1 MSQPSRRLRSAAAA
15 EVTRVDRALAK
26 VTARERALA
35 AELATVTT
43 EREALERDR
52 QTLIDLAGR
61 DAITSAPE
69 PAPAPRLRAVPAVAG
84 TVLRG
89 AQIRMVAVR
98 LLTEHADADTAIHY
112 RDWYALF
119 VAQGHMAGGKDPLAT
134 FLTQITR
141 SPVVCRS
148 TVDGVYSLDAGFI
161 GRARVRRTQLI
172 TDLAVTHDLTP
183 HADGEEIATART
195 QRDRLTREL
204 HALERDLGEALRV
217 LAPNGDERTGVA

>member
-1 MSQPSRRLRSAAAA
+1 MSQPSHRLRSAAAA
-15 EVTRVDRALAK
+15 EVTRVDRALAN

-35 AELATVTT
+35 AELATVTAG
-43 EREALERDR
+43 REALERDR
-52 QTLIDLAGR
+52 QTLVELAGR
-61 DAITSAPE
+61 DAIASAPD
-69 PAPAPRLRAVPAVAG
+69 PAPAPRLRAVPAIAG

-98 LLTEHADADTAIHY
+98 LLTEHAGADTAIHY

-141 SPVVCRS
+141 SPVVRRS
-148 TVDGVYSLDAGFI
+148 TADGVYSLDGGFVD
-161 GRARVRRTQLI
+161 RARARRTRLI
-172 TDLAVTHDLTP
+172 ADLALTHDLTP
-183 HADGEEIATART
+183 HADVEEIAVART

-217 LAPNGDERTGVA
+217 LAPNGGERTGFA